1 MVCENRSPSEQKV
14 STRFAG
20 RTVLVT
26 GATSGIG
33 KAATLLFAAEG
44 ANVVF
49 SGRRAELGEEIERA
63 IRKDGHEAT
72 FVRADIGESRDVQ
85 QLIDRTIDAYGRLD
99 CAFNNAGIEGGGF
112 VQTAQYP
119 EDEWDDVIRVNLKG
133 IWLCMKF
140 EIPHLLKQKNASIV
154 NMSSV
159 AGLVGGAGGSAY
171 FASKHGVIG
180 ITKAAAI
187 EYAAQGLRVNAV
199 APAVIRTPM
208 AQRLFLDD
216 PDRAKYVTALH
227 PLGRVG
233 EPEEVAEAVL
243 WLCSDAASFVT
254 GQTLAVD
261 GGFVAR

>member
-1 MVCENRSPSEQKV
+1 V

-33 KAATLLFAAEG
+33 KAAALAFAAEG

-49 SGRRAELGEEIERA
+49 SGRRAELGDEIEQT
-63 IRKDGHEAT
+63 IRKNGHEAT
-72 FVRADIGESRDVQ
+72 FLRADIGESRDAQHLV
-85 QLIDRTIDAYGRLD
+85 DTTIETYGRLD
-99 CAFNNAGIEGGGF
+99 CAFNNAGIDGGAF
-112 VQTAQYP
+112 HPTAEYP
-119 EDEWDDVIRVNLKG
+119 EDQWDEVLRVNLKG

-140 EIPHLLKQKNASIV
+140 EIPHLLKQKNPSIV

-159 AGLVGGAGGSAY
+159 AGLIGGAGGSAY

-180 ITKAAAI
+180 LTKAAAI

-216 PDRAKYVTALH
+216 PETARHVTALH
-227 PLGRVG
+227 PMGRVG
-233 EPEEVAEAVL
+233 EPEEVAEGVL

-254 GQTLAVD
+254 GQTLAID
-261 GGFVAR
+261 GGYVAR

>member
-1 MVCENRSPSEQKV
+1 LT
-14 STRFAG
+14 TRFAG

-33 KAATLLFAAEG
+33 KAAALAFAAEG
-44 ANVVF
+44 AHVVF
-49 SGRRAELGEEIERA
+49 SGRRAELGVEIEQA
-63 IRKDGHEAT
+63 IRKNGHEAT

-85 QLIDRTIDAYGRLD
+85 RLIDTTIETYGRLD
-99 CAFNNAGIEGGGF
+99 CAFNNAGIDGGAF
-112 VQTAQYP
+112 HLTAECP
-119 EDEWDDVIRVNLKG
+119 EDQWDEVLRVNLKG

-140 EIPHLLKQKNASIV
+140 EIPHLLKQKNPSIV

-159 AGLVGGAGGSAY
+159 AGLIGGAGGSAY

-180 ITKAAAI
+180 LTKAAAI

-208 AQRLFLDD
+208 AQRLFLDN
-216 PDRAKYVTALH
+216 PETAKYVTALH
-227 PLGRVG
+227 PIGRVG
-233 EPEEVAEAVL
+233 EPEEVADAVL

-254 GQTLAVD
+254 GQTLPID
-261 GGFVAR
+261 GGYVAR

>member
-1 MVCENRSPSEQKV
+1 M
-14 STRFAG
+14 STRFSG

-33 KAATLLFAAEG
+33 KAAVLAFAAEG

-49 SGRRAELGEEIERA
+49 SGRRAELGDELERA
-63 IRKDGHEAT
+63 VRKNGHQAT

-85 QLIDRTIDAYGRLD
+85 RLVDRTIDTYGRLD
-99 CAFNNAGIEGGGF
+99 CAFNNAGIDGGVF
-112 VQTAQYP
+112 HMTAEYP
-119 EDEWDDVIRVNLKG
+119 EEQWDEVLRVNLKG

-140 EIPHLLKQKNASIV
+140 EIPHLLKQKNPSIV

-159 AGLVGGAGGSAY
+159 AGLVGAPGGSAY

-180 ITKAAAI
+180 VTKAAAI
-187 EYAAQGLRVNAV
+187 EYAPQGLRVNAV

-216 PDRAKYVTALH
+216 PETARHVTALH
-227 PLGRVG
+227 PLGRIG
-233 EPEEVAEAVL
+233 EAEEVAAAVL

-254 GQTLAVD
+254 GQTLAID